1 MLRAMSGTEDKMTK
15 HTYTDSLI
23 LNVDDSDGARYAKTR
38 TLELAGFT
46 VIEAASG
53 GEALQR
59 ATVDKPDLVLLDV
72 KLPDI
77 NGFEVCRLLKN
88 NAITQPILVLQTSAS
103 YISAADKI
111 RALDDGADNYLF
123 EPIEPEELV
132 ANVKALLRLGRAE
145 RELREADRR
154 KDVFIATLAH
164 ELRNP
169 LGPIRNSVE
178 LLKLLD
184 PQASEVQAR
193 AREII
198 LRQTSQLTR
207 LVDDLLD
214 VSRITQG
221 TIILRK
227 ARVELKTFIEAAIE
241 TMAPFVQSRQHAL
254 TLDLPP
260 APVWIEGDAIR
271 LAQIIGNLLH
281 NAAKFTPQGGR
292 LSIAAR
298 QNGDEVR
305 ISVTDNG
312 IGIAADD
319 APLIF
324 NLFSQASHAADRAQ
338 DGLGIGLSL
347 VKSLVEL
354 HGGAIETSSAGAG
367 QGSTFEVRLPACK
380 EDAGAIVE
388 SAPHAGSTMRRRILI
403 VDDNKDAA
411 NMLGALLELA
421 GNTVQMRFNGTDAL
435 ACASIFQP
443 DIVFLDIGLPDMTG
457 YDVALRLRQMD
468 GLKDVMLIALT
479 GYGQEK
485 DKAAALSAGFNRH
498 LSKPVDY
505 ATLDQLLRGTNK
517 PGPADVTPAGG

>member
-1 MLRAMSGTEDKMTK
+1 MTT
-15 HTYTDSLI
+15 HDYTDSLI
-23 LNVDDSDGARYAKTR
+23 LNVDDCDGARYAKTR

-46 VIEAASG
+46 VIEAATG

-59 ATVDKPDLVLLDV
+59 AKADRPDLVLLDV

-77 NGFEVCRLLKN
+77 NGFEVCRLLKD
-88 NAITQPILVLQTSAS
+88 NAVTQPILVLQTSAS

-184 PQASEVQAR
+184 PQASPVQTR

-198 LRQTSQLTR
+198 LRQTSQLAR

-221 TIILRK
+221 TIALRK
-227 ARVELKTFIEAAIE
+227 APVELKAFIEAAIE
-241 TMAPFVQSRQHAL
+241 TMAPFVQSRQHVLA
-254 TLDLPP
+254 LDLPP
-260 APVWIEGDAIR
+260 DPVWIEGDSIR
-271 LAQIIGNLLH
+271 LAQIVGNLLH
-281 NAAKFTPQGGR
+281 NAAKFTPPGGQ
-292 LSIAAR
+292 LSIVAR
-298 QNGDEVR
+298 QTGDDVC

-312 IGIAADD
+312 IGIAAGD
-319 APLIF
+319 AALIF
-324 NLFSQASHAADRAQ
+324 DLFSQASHAPDRAQ

-347 VKSLVEL
+347 VKNLVEL
-354 HGGAIETSSAGAG
+354 HDGTIETRSSGAG
-367 QGSTFEVRLPACK
+367 QGSTFEVRFPEYREK
-380 EDAGAIVE
+380 AGPSVE
-388 SAPHAGSTMRRRILI
+388 LTPNASAAAPRRILI

-411 NMLGALLELA
+411 TMLSALLELSGHA
-421 GNTVQMRFNGTDAL
+421 VQMRFNGADAIE
-435 ACASIFQP
+435 CAGSFQP
-443 DIVFLDIGLPDMTG
+443 DTVFLDIGLPDMTG
-457 YDVALRLRQMD
+457 YDVAQRIRQIA

-485 DKAAALSAGFNRH
+485 DKQAAANAGFNRH
-498 LSKPVDY
+498 VSKPVDF
-505 ATLDQLLRGTNK
+505 AMLDQLLRGVEK
-517 PGPADVTPAGG
+517 QDAAGSGQEGR